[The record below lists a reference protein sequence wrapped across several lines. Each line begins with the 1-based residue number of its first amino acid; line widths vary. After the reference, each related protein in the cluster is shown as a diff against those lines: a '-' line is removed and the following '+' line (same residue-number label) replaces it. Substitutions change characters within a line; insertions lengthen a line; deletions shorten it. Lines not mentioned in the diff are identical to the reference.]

1 MSSVVNNIID
11 VAKQYVSWDPNAFT
25 RQVVNSALEKNDLEA
40 LNKLLA
46 KRLSFGTAGLRA
58 TMGAGYSSMNDLV
71 VIQTSQGLAMHLEKQ
86 FGVEEAH
93 QRGVAIGYDHRATPN
108 HDLSSKRFG
117 LLTAAAFLHRGFK
130 VYFMEKQGFV
140 ATPITAFCTLHK
152 NCVGGVMVT
161 ASHNPKEDNGYK
173 VYWANGAQIIPPH
186 DKDIAASILNNL
198 EPWIKYDASDLAAVT
213 SNALCTDP
221 TDEVADEYYRKSGEK
236 LCFYRD
242 KHADWVAQEGNP
254 KIVYTAMHGVGH
266 HWCKRSFANFDLSP
280 YSPVKEQCDPDPTFP
295 TVAFPNPEEGAG
307 SLRLAM
313 KTANEVGA
321 TIILA
326 NDPDADRLA
335 VAERISTSDT
345 DKIVASDW
353 KVFSGNEIGI
363 LFAHWMWSCYVN
375 RNGTSGSENIYMLNS
390 TVSSKMVRAM
400 AKKEGFNYEDTMTGF
415 KWMGNRT
422 EQLEKMGKQV
432 LFSYEEAIGFCIG
445 DIVRD
450 KDGVVAVAV
459 FTEMA
464 QYLKNEKQLS
474 VTAHLDQLCQKY
486 GYFAQYNGYLY
497 WRDQKN

>member
-1 MSSVVNNIID
+1 M
-11 VAKQYVSWDPNAFT
+11 
-25 RQVVNSALEKNDLEA
+25 
-40 LNKLLA
+40 
-46 KRLSFGTAGLRA
+46 
-58 TMGAGYSSMNDLV
+58 
-71 VIQTSQGLAMHLEKQ
+71 
-86 FGVEEAH
+86 
-93 QRGVAIGYDHRATPN
+93 
-108 HDLSSKRFG
+108 
-117 LLTAAAFLHRGFK
+117 
-130 VYFMEKQGFV
+130 
-140 ATPITAFCTLHK
+140 
-152 NCVGGVMVT
+152 
-161 ASHNPKEDNGYK
+161 
-173 VYWANGAQIIPPH
+173 YWANGAQIIPPH

-242 KHADWVAQEGNP
+242 KHADWAAQEGNL

-363 LFAHWMWSCYVN
+363 LCALDVV
-375 RNGTSGSENIYMLNS
+375 ML
-390 TVSSKMVRAM
+390 R
-400 AKKEGFNYEDTMTGF
+400 
-415 KWMGNRT
+415 
-422 EQLEKMGKQV
+422 
-432 LFSYEEAIGFCIG
+432 
-445 DIVRD
+445 
-450 KDGVVAVAV
+450 
-459 FTEMA
+459 
-464 QYLKNEKQLS
+464 
-474 VTAHLDQLCQKY
+474 
-486 GYFAQYNGYLY
+486 
-497 WRDQKN
+497 